1 MNKLLNI
8 FDFKQ
13 KVNYN
18 IEIMS
23 GLTVALALIPEAIA
37 FAFIA
42 NLSPLTA
49 SFMQPVAN
57 NAVIYFDIQRITPTS
72 IVI

>member
-49 SFMQPVAN
+49 LYA
-57 NAVIYFDIQRITPTS
+57 ARCK
-72 IVI
+72 